1 MSNNGMGNNGMG
13 NNGMSNNESMV
24 PATCEGFLELL
35 PLYEGGEL
43 ELEKADRLREH
54 LESCAAC
61 NAQWVVGKK
70 AIRMRQE
77 AWALQ
82 AGDTPDLWPGIQARL
97 RSEGCVGS
105 ETPEPVAAG
114 GVLLRFPVLRYAA
127 AAAALVGVL
136 ALGTKFMASDDTAAP
151 MPDGAALVA
160 NGSQEQTQPTKP
172 TSIPVVEKPAPA
184 NGRLRLTAPGES
196 SVLEEAPQWGLEE
209 TPARDLRRR
218 AESMQ
223 VAGGL

>member
-1 MSNNGMGNNGMG
+1 MSNNGNI
-13 NNGMSNNESMV
+13 S

-43 ELEKADRLREH
+43 ELERADRLRGH
-54 LESCAAC
+54 LESCSAC
-61 NAQWVVGKK
+61 NAQWVVGKQ

-97 RSEGCVGS
+97 RSEGCVGN
-105 ETPEPVAAG
+105 ETPEAVAAG
-114 GVLLRFPVLRYAA
+114 GTLLRFPVLRYAA

-136 ALGTKFMASDDTAAP
+136 ALGAKFMGSDNTTLPASD
-151 MPDGAALVA
+151 GGALVA
-160 NGSQEQTQPTKP
+160 DGGQEQAPP
-172 TSIPVVEKPAPA
+172 ANLTSTPVVEKPAA
-184 NGRLRLTAPGES
+184 THGRLRLTAPGES
-196 SVLEEAPQWGLEE
+196 SVLDEAPQWGLEE
-209 TPARDLRRR
+209 APAGDLRRR

-223 VAGGL
+223 VAGWR